1 MIQFTRDTAAR
12 WLRALLHIED
22 TPRRTAAAYAIGVF
36 CGFSPLLGLHTLMG
50 LGLAFAFR
58 LNRVAVVA
66 GVYSNLPWII
76 APYYALATAVGAL
89 MLGRVPPPD
98 VRAQLAGMLDHSPLA
113 ADFWRSATALKTLF
127 WPFMLGST
135 IGALLLGFVAYRVTL
150 RFLLLRQTLASR
162 TADSR

>member
-1 MIQFTRDTAAR
+1 MIQFTRATVAR
-12 WLRALLHIED
+12 WLKLLLHIEG

-50 LGLAFAFR
+50 LALAFALG

-76 APYYALATAVGAL
+76 APYYALSTAAGA
-89 MLGRVPPPD
+89 MILGRVPPPD
-98 VRAQLAGMLDHSPLA
+98 VRAQLASMLDHSPFA

-127 WPFMLGST
+127 WPYMLGST
-135 IGALLLGFVAYRVTL
+135 LGALLLGLVAYRVTL
-150 RFLLLRQTLASR
+150 RFLLMRQTLASR
-162 TADSR
+162 AADGR